1 MRGLPLAALL
11 AAHVTTGMLAP
22 VRRSRR
28 VRVVAAASDEDYVNP
43 VTEFLGKF
51 IPKQAPVVLDV
62 DWDKA
67 KTPLPLGEL
76 AEALDRGLRA
86 NEWFVTGRVL
96 PELFADDF
104 KFEDPDVS
112 LTGIQN
118 YAEGVARLFGA
129 DARCEVI
136 ACQPRGEEIA
146 VDWRLSGSVRVGPG
160 ATIKPY
166 VVHTTFRVRDGLVVF
181 QEDAFSIPGWQ
192 ILLGV
197 LLPGL
202 PIPEAAPPVEELRR
216 RAGT

>member
-1 MRGLPLAALL
+1 MRGLIVAALL
-11 AAHVTTGMLAP
+11 VAPAAGLLAP
-22 VRRSRR
+22 VRRCRR

-43 VTEFLGKF
+43 VTEFLGRF

-62 DWDKA
+62 DWDKT
-67 KTPLPLGEL
+67 KTPMPLADL
-76 AEALDRGLRA
+76 AGALDRGLRA

-118 YAEGVARLFGA
+118 YAEGVARLFGD

-136 ACQPRGEEIA
+136 ACAPRGEDIA

-166 VVHTTFRVRDGLVVF
+166 VVHTTFRVADGLVVF
-181 QEDAFSIPGWQ
+181 QEDEFSIPGWQ

-202 PIPEAAPPVEELRR
+202 PIPEPAPPVEELRR

>member
-1 MRGLPLAALL
+1 MRGLAVAALL

-62 DWDKA
+62 DWDKS
-67 KTPLPLGEL
+67 KTPLPLGDL
-76 AEALDRGLRA
+76 AQALDRGLRT
-86 NEWFVTGRVL
+86 NEWFVSGRVL

-118 YAEGVARLFGA
+118 YAEGVARLFGE
-129 DARCEVI
+129 DARCEV
-136 ACQPRGEEIA
+136 IA

-166 VVHTTFRVRDGLVVF
+166 VVHTT
-181 QEDAFSIPGWQ
+181 
-192 ILLGV
+192 
-197 LLPGL
+197 
-202 PIPEAAPPVEELRR
+202 
-216 RAGT
+216 